1 MKFFIGPSRVRIP
14 PRTQT
19 QQKRGASVNFVI
31 IFLVVSRSFKTV
43 TTACCIRKK
52 VTICAAYSL
61 RWGKK
66 LKNWKRENVKNALT
80 GTHVFFR
87 LCGMCCYSVID
98 KIVIFAMSWAWK
110 KKKSEFPTEL
120 LWVRSYTRFMCN
132 MRLAQW
138 QELLKA
144 VNKWEN
150 IFFFVTRMDLSSEYP
165 INTASFLVV
174 LGYFGCYVT
183 CQACRDTALGTRLQ
197 LTFFCCF
204 VSDE

>member
-1 MKFFIGPSRVRIP
+1 MASFHLNSSVHIANFRAKFLLLVETLKKSSFSMKFFIGPSRVRIP

-66 LKNWKRENVKNALT
+66 LKNWKRENVKNALA
-80 GTHVFFR
+80 GTNVFFR
-87 LCGMCCYSVID
+87 LGGMCCYSVID

-110 KKKSEFPTEL
+110 LAPTMNLSE
-120 LWVRSYTRFMCN
+120 
-132 MRLAQW
+132 
-138 QELLKA
+138 
-144 VNKWEN
+144 
-150 IFFFVTRMDLSSEYP
+150 
-165 INTASFLVV
+165 
-174 LGYFGCYVT
+174 
-183 CQACRDTALGTRLQ
+183 
-197 LTFFCCF
+197 
-204 VSDE
+204 

>member
-31 IFLVVSRSFKTV
+31 IFLVVSRSFITV

-87 LCGMCCYSVID
+87 LGGMCCYSVID

-144 VNKWEN
+144 VNKWEKYILLCYEDGSFIRVSNKHSLVLSRPRLFRVLRHLSSLSGHRPGDEAAIN
-150 IFFFVTRMDLSSEYP
+150 IFL
-165 INTASFLVV
+165 L
-174 LGYFGCYVT
+174 
-183 CQACRDTALGTRLQ
+183 
-197 LTFFCCF
+197 FC
-204 VSDE
+204 